1 MSRRG
6 ENRLK
11 KLKVHKNIEF
21 SYSIQNKVAKF
32 VGVCNDIKTAL
43 NRCLKQEREENR
55 IKSREKGLKYKRNL
69 QITEKET
76 KTAE

>member
-1 MSRRG
+1 
-6 ENRLK
+6 
-11 KLKVHKNIEF
+11 
-21 SYSIQNKVAKF
+21 

-43 NRCLKQEREENR
+43 NRCLKQEREQNR

-69 QITEKET
+69 KPEEKDT